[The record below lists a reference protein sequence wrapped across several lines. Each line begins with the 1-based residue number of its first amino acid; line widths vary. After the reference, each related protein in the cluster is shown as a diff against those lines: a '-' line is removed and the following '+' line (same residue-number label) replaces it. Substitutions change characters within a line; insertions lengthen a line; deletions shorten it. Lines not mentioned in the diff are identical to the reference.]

1 VHSPKCTG
9 SRTRFWEIWTCSKY
23 FFERKNLEKHNF
35 KLPWSFQFIS
45 ILFLTSIKIK
55 RDYTRI
61 YVHLQ
66 KSSWRLDQAQSGW
79 IIQGF
84 NECCRLWWSFSGLR
98 WSMAK
103 RIYTKD

>member
-1 VHSPKCTG
+1 
-9 SRTRFWEIWTCSKY
+9 
-23 FFERKNLEKHNF
+23 L
-35 KLPWSFQFIS
+35 LWSFQFIS

-66 KSSWRLDQAQSGW
+66 KSSWRLDQAQLWW

-103 RIYTKD
+103 RIYKGLVIVMHFMLKCRKCIREVENASGEKIRVCTSHSGK